1 MSGSPS
7 KPLSKDDMYAL
18 FETLSER
25 LRRKGARANIYLVG
39 GAVMAL
45 AFDRERIT
53 GDIDARIDTGHG
65 ALVEAVHEI
74 AAERGLATNWLNEQA
89 VSAIPKTPD
98 ARAPTLYATQYLVV
112 TGASAEHMLAMKLE
126 AGRGRDV
133 SDIATLVRM
142 LGLRS
147 PEEGVAIHR
156 RLLPN
161 AVRVAGIN
169 DGEGETLFD
178 RRGSTLSWVVPVDDT
193 RCFSIGWS
201 DIDKELAIPGRT
213 GYVDRQSRQGAYVV
227 GAGDVGQTGAPAY
240 EERQRAP
247 GDWDAWVSQGPVTL
261 HSREHLGTTDRGVIM
276 YRKLV
281 RQGIRAVAEGNA
293 PKGLQFEGTG
303 ERPTC
308 CNNTVARIP
317 APADPEA
324 DRRLRIAFGRE
335 VTKRILA
342 GEYSKEEP
350 GCADPR
356 GLEEI
361 RRALA

>member
-1 MSGSPS
+1 MAPGTWTAGADEAP
-7 KPLSKDDMYAL
+7 YA
-18 FETLSER
+18 
-25 LRRKGARANIYLVG
+25 
-39 GAVMAL
+39 
-45 AFDRERIT
+45 
-53 GDIDARIDTGHG
+53 
-65 ALVEAVHEI
+65 
-74 AAERGLATNWLNEQA
+74 
-89 VSAIPKTPD
+89 
-98 ARAPTLYATQYLVV
+98 
-112 TGASAEHMLAMKLE
+112 
-126 AGRGRDV
+126 
-133 SDIATLVRM
+133 
-142 LGLRS
+142 
-147 PEEGVAIHR
+147 
-156 RLLPN
+156 
-161 AVRVAGIN
+161 
-169 DGEGETLFD
+169 
-178 RRGSTLSWVVPVDDT
+178 
-193 RCFSIGWS
+193 
-201 DIDKELAIPGRT
+201 
-213 GYVDRQSRQGAYVV
+213 V

-303 ERPTC
+303 ERPTY

-335 VTKRILA
+335 VTRRILA